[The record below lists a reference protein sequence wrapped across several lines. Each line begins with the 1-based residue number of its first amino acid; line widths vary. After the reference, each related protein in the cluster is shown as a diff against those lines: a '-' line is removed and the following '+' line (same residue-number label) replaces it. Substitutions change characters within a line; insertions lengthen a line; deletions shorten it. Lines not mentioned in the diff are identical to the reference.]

1 MLARYLALLALIA
14 PIVFGDVQ
22 FTSPG
27 AGISLTAS
35 GATVK
40 ISVAWKDSGD
50 DPPLD
55 DLATYSLY
63 LYAGGNAAGTYV
75 CFPRS
80 FTCRLNNNF
89 LSPEADV
96 LRFHSNK
103 LGAL

>member
-1 MLARYLALLALIA
+1 MLARYLPILALIA

-35 GATVK
+35 GATFK
-40 ISVAWKDSGD
+40 ISAAWKDSGD
-50 DPPLD
+50 SPSLA

-75 CFPRS
+75 CFP
-80 FTCRLNNNF
+80 
-89 LSPEADV
+89 
-96 LRFHSNK
+96 
-103 LGAL
+103 